1 MSGILD
7 RVVKASSAEAPAFV
21 NILVHGLSGTGK
33 TTLGTLSGKNPLIVT
48 AERQAVLVIQ
58 QTNPNANI
66 LVVDTWGDL
75 QDLFKEIN
83 AMAMAGPLPW
93 DIIVLDSLTE
103 MQRRL
108 RDEILKSA
116 HSKKHVQDDGSLT
129 MAGWGVV
136 VDKAFNLVRS
146 FRDLPCDFICICL
159 SEETT
164 PEEGVRFYRPSV
176 SGKKL
181 PGDLAGLFNAVFFSF
196 TSNKNRLKQDPHV
209 EGSLQYILLTRGASG
224 EYLTKS
230 HAALNELEDSNNI
243 QDVIARMKNWK
254 RANPT
259 APEFITSEQAEEVRG
274 ALDNAGMDETDY
286 CKAMKV
292 SSVEETPVNQFD
304 KIMKKLAKRAA
315 SVATS
320 TVPVT
325 TTT

>member
-1 MSGILD
+1 MGILD

-33 TTLGTLSGKNPLIVT
+33 TTLGALSGKNPLIVT

-58 QTNPNANI
+58 QTNPNANVLI
-66 LVVDTWGDL
+66 VDTWGDL
-75 QDLFKEIN
+75 QNLFKEIN
-83 AMAMAGPLPW
+83 EMSMSGPLPW
-93 DIIVLDSLTE
+93 DVIVLDSLTE

-108 RDEILKSA
+108 KDEILRTG

-159 SEETT
+159 SEETQ

-196 TSNKNRLKQDPHV
+196 TSNKNRLKYEPYID
-209 EGSLQYILLTRGASG
+209 GSMQYVLLTRGSSG
-224 EYLTKS
+224 EYLTKG
-230 HAALNELEDSNNI
+230 HAAMNELEDSNNI
-243 QDVIARMKNWK
+243 RDIIERLKVWK
-254 RANPT
+254 RGNPQ
-259 APEFITSEQAEEVRG
+259 APDYITSEQAAKISDALVTADMAEE
-274 ALDNAGMDETDY
+274 DY

-292 SSVEETPVNQFD
+292 SSLAETPANQFD
-304 KIMKKLAKRAA
+304 KIMKKLAKRAMM
-315 SVATS
+315 VQNY
-320 TVPVT
+320 T
-325 TTT
+325 TTTEGEAA